1 MSAARSAP
9 PPAAE
14 ARAVVWQ
21 PAPRTGGAG
30 GLHCR
35 AMAPAPADSFD
46 RAPVFVVLD
55 GVDGCG
61 KTTQARRLA
70 EHLEASRPGGD
81 PGPLHL
87 REPGST
93 VAGERIRELL
103 LDPSAPMGRG
113 TLALLFTAARRET
126 LESLVA
132 PALAAGRDVVVER
145 FHASTFAYQGGGPQA
160 SEAHGFEDEELLGLL
175 HGWAGVPRPTVEI
188 VLDVPPTQAFARAMA
203 RAGGGDDRFESRGLE
218 FQESVAR
225 AMRAYV
231 ERVDHAVI
239 LDGTGSEDEVARR
252 VLEAALPAEVRRA

>member
-1 MSAARSAP
+1 
-9 PPAAE
+9 
-14 ARAVVWQ
+14 
-21 PAPRTGGAG
+21 
-30 GLHCR
+30 
-35 AMAPAPADSFD
+35 MAPALSDSAD

-61 KTTQARRLA
+61 KTTQAMRLV
-70 EHLEASRPGGD
+70 EHLSALRQAGA

-132 PALAAGRDVVVER
+132 PALADGRDVVVER
-145 FHASTFAYQGGGPQA
+145 FHASTFAYQGGGAQV
-160 SEAHGFEDEELLGLL
+160 SEAHAFEDGELLGLL
-175 HGWAGVPRPTVEI
+175 HGWAGAPRPTVEI
-188 VLDVPPTQAFARAMA
+188 VLDVPPSDAFARAMA

-231 ERVDHAVI
+231 ELVDRPQVERF
-239 LDGTGSEDEVARR
+239 EDDED
-252 VLEAALPAEVRRA
+252 

>member
-1 MSAARSAP
+1 
-9 PPAAE
+9 
-14 ARAVVWQ
+14 
-21 PAPRTGGAG
+21 
-30 GLHCR
+30 
-35 AMAPAPADSFD
+35 MAPAPSDPAD

-61 KTTQARRLA
+61 KTTQARRLVERLA
-70 EHLEASRPGGD
+70 ALSSAGT

-93 VAGERIRELL
+93 VAGERIRDLL

-132 PALAAGRDVVVER
+132 PALAEGRDVVVER
-145 FHASTFAYQGGGPQA
+145 FHASTFAYQGGGPRF
-160 SEAHGFEDEELLGLL
+160 SEAHAFDDDELLGLL

-188 VLDVPPTQAFARAMA
+188 VLDVPPSDAFARAMA

-218 FQESVAR
+218 FQETVAR

-231 ERVDHAVI
+231 ERVDHAVMV
-239 LDGTGSEDEVARR
+239 DGTGDEGEVARR
-252 VLEAALPAEVRRA
+252 VLDAALPAEVRRA

>member
-1 MSAARSAP
+1 
-9 PPAAE
+9 
-14 ARAVVWQ
+14 
-21 PAPRTGGAG
+21 
-30 GLHCR
+30 
-35 AMAPAPADSFD
+35 MAPAPADSFD

-61 KTTQARRLA
+61 KTTQARRLV
-70 EHLEASRPGGD
+70 EHLEASRPGETRAS
-81 PGPLHL
+81 PPA
-87 REPGST
+87 RAGST
-93 VAGERIRELL
+93 VAGERIRGPL

-160 SEAHGFEDEELLGLL
+160 SEAHGFEDEE
-175 HGWAGVPRPTVEI
+175 P
-188 VLDVPPTQAFARAMA
+188 ARAAARLGRGPAPHGRDRARRSAHPCLRARRGA

-231 ERVDHAVI
+231 ERVEHAVI
-239 LDGTGSEDEVARR
+239 VDGTGTEDEVARR

>member
-1 MSAARSAP
+1 
-9 PPAAE
+9 
-14 ARAVVWQ
+14 
-21 PAPRTGGAG
+21 
-30 GLHCR
+30 
-35 AMAPAPADSFD
+35 MAPALSDSAD

-61 KTTQARRLA
+61 KTTQARRLV
-70 EHLEASRPGGD
+70 EHLSVLRPAGA

-132 PALAAGRDVVVER
+132 PALADGRDVVVER
-145 FHASTFAYQGGGPQA
+145 FHASTFAYQGGGPQS
-160 SEAHGFEDEELLGLL
+160 SEAHAFEDAELLGLL
-175 HGWAGVPRPTVEI
+175 HGWAGTPRPTVEI
-188 VLDVPPTQAFARAMA
+188 VLDVPPSDAFARAVA

-231 ERVDHAVI
+231 ELVDHAVI
-239 LDGTGSEDEVARR
+239 VDGTGDEGEVARR
-252 VLEAALPAEVRRA
+252 VLDAALPAEARRA

>member
-1 MSAARSAP
+1 MS
-9 PPAAE
+9 
-14 ARAVVWQ
+14 
-21 PAPRTGGAG
+21 PAPS
-30 GLHCR
+30 
-35 AMAPAPADSFD
+35 DSAD

-61 KTTQARRLA
+61 KTTQARRLVERLA
-70 EHLEASRPGGD
+70 ALRPAGT

-132 PALAAGRDVVVER
+132 PALAEGRDVVVER
-145 FHASTFAYQGGGPQA
+145 FHASTFAYQGGGPRS
-160 SEAHGFEDEELLGLL
+160 SEAHAFEDDELLGLL

-188 VLDVPPTQAFARAMA
+188 VLDVPPSDAFARARA

-218 FQESVAR
+218 FQETVAR

-239 LDGTGSEDEVARR
+239 VDGTGDEGEVARR
-252 VLEAALPAEVRRA
+252 VLDAALPAEVRRA